1 MMPSQFHFAAACMSI
16 ALTSLASAAD
26 SLSQRVDALY
36 QDIEADV
43 INAPTISAESL
54 RQATTAP
61 IWVDARSDRERRVS
75 GISGAISIAELPA
88 ALKTEKRLVVVY
100 CTVGYRSGLAV
111 LDLEKQGI
119 AARNL
124 RGGILA
130 WLAAG
135 GQIVDVYG
143 KPTHKVHVYG
153 KSWAVVPE
161 GFEAIY

>member
-1 MMPSQFHFAAACMSI
+1 MIARKIQALVASLLFMMDGGAC
-16 ALTSLASAAD
+16 AAD
-26 SLSQRVDALY
+26 RLAQRVDALY
-36 QDIEADV
+36 LAIEADV
-43 INAPTISAESL
+43 IDAPTVYAQAL
-54 RQATTAP
+54 RQDKPLP
-61 IWVDARSDRERRVS
+61 IFVDVRSAKERAVS
-75 GISGAISIAELPA
+75 NIAGAISLTELA
-88 ALKTEKRLVVVY
+88 QALESGKRPVVVY

-111 LDLEKQGI
+111 LDLQKRGI

-135 GQIVDVYG
+135 GRLVDADG
-143 KPTHKVHVYG
+143 KQTHKVHVYG